1 MSMKLS
7 KFFEP
12 ELVPG
17 DSVLIGLT
25 KSAAC
30 MDFVIA
36 KVIVHEDYQSIA
48 LLPLSNGYDIFMKW
62 LPRGSTLSDFMKA
75 HDRYMEYDKICD
87 DPFRQLRRVKS
98 IKSGTI
104 LADEVGKT
112 YVVYK
117 KDAHTWQC
125 MSLNNP
131 LEVRNTICCDDELNK
146 ENAINL
152 LKDLNYYYTCDVVKL
167 LE

>member
-1 MSMKLS
+1 MKLS

-17 DSVLIGLT
+17 DSVLIGLI

-36 KVIVHEDYQSIA
+36 KVIKHEDYQSIA

-75 HDRYMEYDKICD
+75 HDRYMECD
-87 DPFRQLRRVKS
+87 DTFGRIKS

-104 LADEVGKT
+104 IADKFGKLFLI
-112 YVVYK
+112 YR
-117 KDAHTWQC
+117 
-125 MSLNNP
+125 
-131 LEVRNTICCDDELNK
+131 RNTNTWTRMPTNSPCGAYNIICYGETLDK
-146 ENAINL
+146 QHAI
-152 LKDLNYYYTCDVVKL
+152 
-167 LE
+167 E

>member
-1 MSMKLS
+1 MKLS

-12 ELVPG
+12 ELQPG
-17 DSVLIGLT
+17 DSVLIGLI

-36 KVIVHEDYQSIA
+36 KVIKHEDYQSIA

-62 LPRGSTLSDFMKA
+62 LPRGSTLNDFMKA
-75 HDRYMEYDKICD
+75 HDRYMDCD
-87 DPFRQLRRVKS
+87 DTFGRIKS

-104 LADEVGKT
+104 LADEAGKT

-152 LKDLNYYYTCDVVKL
+152 LKDLNYYYTCNVVKL